1 MVAARIDYYEVL
13 GVARDAD
20 AQEIKRAYR
29 RLARELH
36 PDLNPD
42 PATHDRF
49 KEVTLAYEVL
59 GDPEKRRMY
68 DQGIDPMASGPGG
81 AGGTFDF
88 SDLMDAFFGPSTPRG
103 PRPRRQRGQD
113 ALIRIQVDL
122 DEVMF
127 GSERDVTIDTA
138 VACGACEGAG
148 TAPNTAPVTCA
159 MCKGRGEIQS
169 VQRSFLGQVMTTRAC
184 PQCRGFGT
192 TIPHPCPECSGDG
205 RVRTRRTIGFKVPA
219 GVETGTRIQ
228 LAGEGEVGA
237 GAGPA
242 GDLYVEIVEKPHPVF
257 RRQGDDLH
265 ATILLPMTAA
275 ALGAEI
281 PLETLDGPESVQV
294 RPGTQ
299 SGAEQKLRE
308 RGVPRL
314 RGSGRGDL
322 TIHLQVETPT
332 GLDTEQRELLQRL
345 AQLRDEEKPDA
356 TPVTETGGLF
366 SRIKDAF
373 AGK

>member
-1 MVAARIDYYEVL
+1 MPPRNDYYDVL

-29 RLARELH
+29 KLARELH

-42 PATHDRF
+42 PVTQEKF
-49 KEVTLAYEVL
+49 KDVTVAYEVL
-59 GDPEKRRMY
+59 SDPEKRRMY
-68 DQGIDPMASGPGG
+68 DNGIDPMASGAGHPGG
-81 AGGTFDF
+81 NFDF
-88 SDLMDAFFGPSTPRG
+88 SDLMDAFFGPSSPRG
-103 PRPRRQRGQD
+103 PRPRMQRGQD

-127 GSERDVTIDTA
+127 GSEREVTIDTA
-138 VACGACEGAG
+138 IACSACEGAG
-148 TAPNTAPVTCA
+148 TAAGTEVVTCA

-205 RVRTRRTIGFKVPA
+205 RVRTRRTVGFRVPP

-228 LAGEGEVGA
+228 LSGEGEVGM

-257 RRQGDDLH
+257 QRQGDDLH
-265 ATILLPMTAA
+265 CTISLPMTAA

-281 PLETLDGPESVQV
+281 PLETLDGQELITVA
-294 RPGTQ
+294 PGTQ
-299 SGAEQKLRE
+299 SGWEHVLRD

-314 RGSGRGDL
+314 RGTGRGSL
-322 TIHLQVETPT
+322 TVHLQVSTPT
-332 GLDTEQRELLQRL
+332 DLDTQQRELLRQL
-345 AQLRDEEKPDA
+345 AELRDEEKPSA
-356 TPVTETGGLF
+356 TPVAQQSGGFF